1 MPATPR
7 TANKTPAPPPEPL
20 PPSELVAEAGRWLDQ
35 HGWIQNH
42 YYEPGTLAACLLGGL
57 HFAARGHYGRD
68 WQARH
73 AAINTATDALAEV
86 AAEMQGQPFDGSSQ
100 AAVIAHNND
109 WCLDRADA
117 VATLEKA
124 SAKLA
129 ERGL

>member
-1 MPATPR
+1 MSI
-7 TANKTPAPPPEPL
+7 KKPPPPPAPL
-20 PPSELVAEAGRWLDQ
+20 PPSELLAEAGRWLDS
-35 HGWIQNH
+35 HGWIQGNF
-42 YYEPGTLAACLLGGL
+42 YDEKLAACLLGGL

-68 WQARH
+68 WRARH
-73 AAINTATDALAEV
+73 AAVSTATDALAEV
-86 AAEMQGQPFDGSSQ
+86 AAELQGQPLNGSSQ
-100 AAVIAHNND
+100 AAVIEHNNE